1 MQNNNIYILGIPTS
15 ESLITDE
22 LLSFIDHKTPTVL
35 LFNSPT
41 VKEVNGYNFIKSK
54 NLVTV
59 AIEGVKEAL
68 QTTHIVCSALGKNI
82 YLSDDGMNQSA
93 DQIKDNFFNRIN
105 AIKQLYPNI
114 RIAYC
119 VFKSPY
125 TYTGEW
131 LNKVINSDIAY
142 SISVIDCK
150 PFEDD
155 KVNNFA
161 KFIKVVTPKTA
172 ALYYNLLEVP
182 EPFQVR
188 DKTGIFFNNDN
199 PTFISNTHTDK
210 TFEQIVDETALTY
223 AGKSPLI
230 AWSGGIDS
238 TTILAA
244 FIKNNI
250 DFRVTF
256 NDRVLI
262 ENKDVYDYIKDKYEI
277 VNIPNTLNLSELKK
291 DDLIVTG
298 EGCDQL
304 YPKTHSDYI
313 PGFPSLTTILL
324 TQDIG
329 EYNEVLLSPVD
340 PSYLYNNVREVFVSR
355 YINKFKASEESAV
368 QFYNSYV
375 VPILNNMPI
384 NIEHFYQL
392 DFMIKLIFNYDH
404 NIKDSSLDKYY
415 KDVVSFYDA
424 EDFQRWSITNL
435 DVNFRDYGVTYLT
448 HKSPNKDY
456 NYSVFKIPSLL
467 KQIKMHSTYRNFKTK
482 ELILPKS
489 ITYYQ

>member
-15 ESLITDE
+15 ESLVTDE
-22 LLSFIDHKTPTVL
+22 LLSFINDETPTIL
-35 LFNSPT
+35 LFNSPSA
-41 VKEVNGYNFIKSK
+41 KEVNGYNFITSK

-59 AIEGVKEAL
+59 PIEGVEAAL
-68 QTTHIVCSALGKNI
+68 QNTHIVCSSLGKNI
-82 YLSDDGMNQSA
+82 YLSDDGKNQTA
-93 DQIKDNFFNRIN
+93 DRIKDNFFNRID
-105 AIKQLYPNI
+105 AIKQLHPNI
-114 RIAYC
+114 RLAYC

-125 TYTGEW
+125 TYIGEW
-131 LNKVINSDIAY
+131 LNKVINSDTEY

-150 PFEDD
+150 SFEDD
-155 KVNNFA
+155 NTHNFA
-161 KFIKVVTPKTA
+161 KFIKVVTPNIA
-172 ALYYNLLEVP
+172 AHLLEIP
-182 EPFQVR
+182 EPFEVR

-199 PTFISNTHTDK
+199 PTFVSNTHTDK

-223 AGKSPLI
+223 AGKNPLI

-262 ENKDVYDYIKDKYEI
+262 ENRDVYEYIKDKYEI
-277 VNIPNTLNLSELKK
+277 VNIPNTLNLSQLEIDSLV
-291 DDLIVTG
+291 VTG

-313 PGFPSLTTILL
+313 PGFLSLTKILL
-324 TQDIG
+324 TQDIKA
-329 EYNEVLLSPVD
+329 YDNILLAPVN
-340 PSYLYNNVREVFVSR
+340 PLYLYNNVREVFITK
-355 YINKFKASEESAV
+355 YINKFKASEAEAG

-375 VPILNNMPI
+375 IPVLNKMPI

-392 DFMIKLIFNYDH
+392 NFMIKLIFNYEH

-415 KDVVSFYDA
+415 KDVVSFYDT
-424 EDFQRWSITNL
+424 EDFQRWAITNL
-435 DVNFRDYGVTYLT
+435 DTNFKEYGVTYLT

-456 NYSVFKIPSLL
+456 NYSVFNIPSLL
-467 KQIKMHSTYRNFKTK
+467 KQIKMHSTYRNFQTK

>member
-1 MQNNNIYILGIPTS
+1 MQNNDLYILGIPTS
-15 ESLITDE
+15 ESLISDE
-22 LLSFIDHKTPTVL
+22 LLSFINDNIPTIL
-35 LFNSPT
+35 LFNSSSMA
-41 VKEVNGYNFIKSK
+41 EVNGYNFIKSQ
-54 NLVTV
+54 NIITSPISNVEL
-59 AIEGVKEAL
+59 AL
-68 QTTHIVCSALGKNI
+68 QNTSVVCCSLGSNI
-82 YLSDDGMNQSA
+82 YLSGSGENQTA
-93 DQIKDNFFNRIN
+93 DQIKDNFFDRIN

-131 LNKVINSDIAY
+131 LNKVINSDTEY

-161 KFIKVVTPKTA
+161 KFIKVVTPKA
-172 ALYYNLLEVP
+172 AAHLLEVP

-223 AGKSPLI
+223 AGKNPLI

-262 ENKDVYDYIKDKYEI
+262 ENKDVYDYIKDKYQI
-277 VNIPNTLNLSELKK
+277 VNIPNTLNLSELET
-291 DDLIVTG
+291 DSLVVTG

-324 TQDIG
+324 TQDIKA
-329 EYNEVLLSPVD
+329 YDDVLLAPVN
-340 PSYLYNNVREVFVSR
+340 PSYLYNNVHEMFISK
-355 YINKFKASEESAV
+355 YINKFKASEAEAE
-368 QFYNSYV
+368 QFYSSYV
-375 VPILNNMPI
+375 IPVLNKMPI
-384 NIEHFYQL
+384 KIEHFYQL
-392 DFMIKLIFNYDH
+392 DFMIKLIFNYEH

-415 KDVVSFYDA
+415 KDVVSFYDT
-424 EDFQRWSITNL
+424 EDFQRWAITNL
-435 DVNFRDYGVTYLT
+435 DANFKEYGVTYLT

>member
-1 MQNNNIYILGIPTS
+1 MQNNDLYILGIPTS
-15 ESLITDE
+15 ESLVTDE
-22 LLSFIDHKTPTVL
+22 LLSFVNDQTPTIL
-35 LFNSPT
+35 LFNSASA
-41 VKEVNGYNFIKSK
+41 KEVNGYSFIKSK
-54 NLVTV
+54 NIVTV
-59 AIEGVKEAL
+59 PIDGVETAL
-68 QTTHIVCSALGKNI
+68 QDTHIVCCSLGKNI
-82 YLSDDGMNQSA
+82 YLSDDGMHQSVE
-93 DQIKDNFFNRIN
+93 QIKDNFFDRIN
-105 AIKQLYPNI
+105 VVKQLYPNI
-114 RIAYC
+114 RLAYC

-125 TYTGEW
+125 TYIGEW
-131 LNKVINSDIAY
+131 LNKAINSNTKY

-150 PFEDD
+150 SFEDD
-155 KVNNFA
+155 NTHNFS
-161 KFIKVVTPKTA
+161 KFIKIVTPKA
-172 ALYYNLLEVP
+172 ATYLLEIP
-182 EPFQVR
+182 EPFEVR
-188 DKTGIFFNNDN
+188 DKSGIFFKNDN
-199 PTFISNTHTDK
+199 PTLIKETYTNK

-223 AGKSPLI
+223 AGKKPLV

-250 DFRVTF
+250 DFKVTF

-277 VNIPNTLNLSELKK
+277 VNIPNTLNLSELQT
-291 DDLIVTG
+291 DNLIVTG

-324 TQDIG
+324 TQNIKDYEDI
-329 EYNEVLLSPVD
+329 LLAPVD
-340 PSYLYNNVREVFVSR
+340 PAYLYNNVKQVFINR
-355 YINKFKASEESAV
+355 YINKFKVSEDTAIN
-368 QFYNSYV
+368 FYESYV
-375 VPILNNMPI
+375 VPVLNKMPI

-415 KDVVSFYDA
+415 KDVVSFYDT
-424 EDFQRWSITNL
+424 ENFQRWAITNL
-435 DVNFRDYGVTYLT
+435 DANFREYGLTYLT

-467 KQIKMHSTYRNFKTK
+467 NQIKMHSTYRNFNTK
-482 ELILPKS
+482 ELVLPKS